1 MMPSPSDLE
10 SLSSLPAS
18 TVIDTESPSIPAAS
32 SQTGLGE
39 AEDTMIPM
47 DLNLTQGLVKEMMNP
62 NDRDD
67 IIFAVETNSQP
78 IDNDAVAVAML
89 AALGGL

>member
-1 MMPSPSDLE
+1 MPSPSDLE
-10 SLSSLPAS
+10 NLSSSTAS
-18 TVIDTESPSIPAAS
+18 TDIETESPSVPAANS
-32 SQTGLGE
+32 RVAFGE

-47 DLNLTQGLVKEMMNP
+47 DLNLTQGLVKELMNP

>member
-1 MMPSPSDLE
+1 MPSPSDLE
-10 SLSSLPAS
+10 NSSVPTAS
-18 TVIDTESPSIPAAS
+18 TEIDTESLSVPAANS
-32 SQTGLGE
+32 CAALGE

-47 DLNLTQGLVKEMMNP
+47 DLNLTQGLVKELMNP

-67 IIFAVETNSQP
+67 IIFAVEKNSQP
-78 IDNDAVAVAML
+78 IDNDEVAAAML

>member
-1 MMPSPSDLE
+1 
-10 SLSSLPAS
+10 
-18 TVIDTESPSIPAAS
+18 
-32 SQTGLGE
+32 
-39 AEDTMIPM
+39 
-47 DLNLTQGLVKEMMNP
+47 MNP

>member
-1 MMPSPSDLE
+1 MPSPSDLE
-10 SLSSLPAS
+10 NLSLPTDS
-18 TVIDTESPSIPAAS
+18 TDIETESPIIPAAS
-32 SQTGLGE
+32 SGAGSGE

-47 DLNLTQGLVKEMMNP
+47 DLNLTQGLVKELMNP

-67 IIFAVETNSQP
+67 IIVAVETNSQP